1 MPRCCQFSED
11 RKEPSCSG
19 NRDRDTIWLL
29 PRLLDNPENGFLRM
43 AKTTL
48 LVPVDLS
55 DVSKPVLEKT
65 AELAQ
70 QLLSARVVVLHV
82 AEPVATSAP
91 VEATEDLVIL
101 SPSPVDT
108 MEDFSATNSR
118 LKSLEEPLE
127 AVGVKVETVIH
138 PGLVIDDIF
147 EQAAKY
153 HADYII
159 LAPMV
164 TARYTTSSARA
175 WSPTL

>member
-1 MPRCCQFSED
+1 MPRCCHFSED

-19 NRDRDTIWLL
+19 NRDRDRIWLL

-43 AKTTL
+43 AMTTL

-65 AELAQ
+65 TELAQ
-70 QLLSARVVVLHV
+70 QLSARVVVLHV
-82 AEPVATSAP
+82 AEPVATYAP
-91 VEATEDLVIL
+91 VEATEDLVIP
-101 SPSPVDT
+101 SPPPVDT

-118 LKSLEEPLE
+118 LKSLVSHLRPWELRWKLSLTPALLSMTFSN
-127 AVGVKVETVIH
+127 KLQSTMRTTS
-138 PGLVIDDIF
+138 F
-147 EQAAKY
+147 W
-153 HADYII
+153 
-159 LAPMV
+159 APMV

>member
-1 MPRCCQFSED
+1 
-11 RKEPSCSG
+11 
-19 NRDRDTIWLL
+19 
-29 PRLLDNPENGFLRM
+29 M
-43 AKTTL
+43 AMTTL

-91 VEATEDLVIL
+91 VEATEDLVIP
-101 SPSPVDT
+101 SPPPVDT

-159 LAPMV
+159 LGSHGHGVLYHLFSKSVV
-164 TARYTTSSARA
+164 TK
-175 WSPTL
+175 TLKHAKCPIIVVPLGCETRKC

>member
-1 MPRCCQFSED
+1 
-11 RKEPSCSG
+11 
-19 NRDRDTIWLL
+19 
-29 PRLLDNPENGFLRM
+29 M
-43 AKTTL
+43 AMTTL

-82 AEPVATSAP
+82 AEPVATYAP
-91 VEATEDLVIL
+91 VEATEDLVIP
-101 SPSPVDT
+101 SPPPVDT

-159 LAPMV
+159 LGSHGHGALYHLFSKSV
-164 TARYTTSSARA
+164 VANTLKRA
-175 WSPTL
+175 NCPIIVVPLGCETRKC

>member
-1 MPRCCQFSED
+1 
-11 RKEPSCSG
+11 
-19 NRDRDTIWLL
+19 
-29 PRLLDNPENGFLRM
+29 M
-43 AKTTL
+43 AITTL

-70 QLLSARVVVLHV
+70 QLSARVVVLHV
-82 AEPVATSAP
+82 AEPVATYAP
-91 VEATEDLVIL
+91 VEATEDLVIP
-101 SPSPVDT
+101 SPPPVDT

-127 AVGVKVETVIH
+127 AVGVKVETVTDV
-138 PGLVIDDIF
+138 GLVVDDIF

-159 LAPMV
+159 LGSHGHGVLYHLFSKSVVAN
-164 TARYTTSSARA
+164 TLKRA
-175 WSPTL
+175 NCPIIVVPLGCKTRKC

>member
-1 MPRCCQFSED
+1 
-11 RKEPSCSG
+11 
-19 NRDRDTIWLL
+19 
-29 PRLLDNPENGFLRM
+29 M
-43 AKTTL
+43 AMTTL

-82 AEPVATSAP
+82 AEPVATYAP
-91 VEATEDLVIL
+91 VEATEDLVIP
-101 SPSPVDT
+101 SPPPVDT

-118 LKSLEEPLE
+118 LKSLSEPLE
-127 AVGVKVETVIH
+127 AVGVKAETVTH

-159 LAPMV
+159 LGSHGHGVLYHLFSKSVV
-164 TARYTTSSARA
+164 TK
-175 WSPTL
+175 TLKHAKCPIIVVPLGCETRKC